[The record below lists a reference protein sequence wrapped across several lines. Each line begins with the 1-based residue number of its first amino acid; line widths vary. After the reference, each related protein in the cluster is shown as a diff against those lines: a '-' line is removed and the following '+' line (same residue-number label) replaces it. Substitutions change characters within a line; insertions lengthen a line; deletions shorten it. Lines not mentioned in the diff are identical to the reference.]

1 LAGIVVII
9 VWLVYNMKR
18 RPEAVEAAGNH
29 ALQHQLTETGL

>member
-1 LAGIVVII
+1 
-9 VWLVYNMKR
+9 MKR